1 MDGLSWH
8 SLALNPLAAFGLLL
22 LLGAI
27 GGQVAARIARLPSVT
42 GYILT
47 GLVIGPAG
55 LGLVSHQALSQASLF
70 VELALGLALFEIGR
84 RIDLHW
90 LRRETALLTT
100 SAFTSLLVFVALY
113 ALLLYFGLKPV
124 GAALLAAIGVATSPA
139 VILEIVRET
148 HAEGQVSERLTTA
161 TGLNTLF
168 ALMAFGLALVYSGF
182 TDSTAPGDKL
192 LSTAWLMLGSAT
204 LGLIAGMAA
213 IRLNAW
219 FGGGERQ
226 AQQVLLFA
234 LIALV
239 VGVAELLETLPAMAL
254 LVFGVSTQNLK
265 RGLTIAEPDLI
276 GRSHFFFVAFFV
288 ASGALLSPVSLAM
301 YWPVALLFVLIRL
314 GVGIVC
320 WLAAARFN
328 GLTLKQGALVGTAST
343 PLSGGAFTLLLL
355 ASPVLDAGL
364 ATGAMLAALCILELI
379 GPVLT
384 RLSLRLAGETRE

>member
-8 SLALNPLAAFGLLL
+8 TLSFNPLAAFGLLL

-27 GGQVAARIARLPSVT
+27 GGQVATRVARLPGVT
-42 GYILT
+42 GYLLA

-55 LGLVSHQALSQASLF
+55 LGLVGNQALSQASLF

-90 LRRETALLTT
+90 LRRETALLST
-100 SAFTSLLVFVALY
+100 SALTSLLIFVALY
-113 ALLLYFGLKPV
+113 ALLLSFGLKPV

-148 HAEGQVSERLTTA
+148 RAEGQVSERLATA

-168 ALMAFGLALVYSGF
+168 ALMAFGLALAYSGVA
-182 TDSTAPGDKL
+182 DSAAPGDKL
-192 LSTAWLMLGSAT
+192 LSTAWLMLGSAA
-204 LGLIAGMAA
+204 LGLVAGMAA

-219 FGGGERQ
+219 LGGGERR

-254 LVFGVSTQNLK
+254 LVFGMASQNLR
-265 RGLTIAEPDLI
+265 RGQTVAEPDLLS
-276 GRSHFFFVAFFV
+276 RSHIFFVAFFV
-288 ASGALLSPVSLAM
+288 ASGALLSPASLSM
-301 YWPVALLFVLIRL
+301 YWPVALLYVLVRL
-314 GVGIVC
+314 GVSVAC

-328 GLTLKQGALVGTAST
+328 GLSLKQGALLGLAAM

-355 ASPVLDAGL
+355 ASPMLEAGV
-364 ATGAMLAALCILELI
+364 ATGALLAALCILELI
-379 GPVLT
+379 GPVMT
-384 RLSLRLAGETRE
+384 RLSLRLSGETRE